1 MGCQSLPSFIPSA
14 LYTQPPPIDKMPA
27 IFSTRIG
34 KLPVRYIPQGPPPVV
49 VRSDLYRD
57 VFYTAEKY
65 IAEHPEAVSKIEFW
79 PTSYES
85 LHEYFDPYDIWMQG
99 AQFLFLVIHRLA
111 WYTLTKKR
119 RIERL
124 VTTWCS
130 KNIPK
135 LAQLPFV
142 GSPVKMLL
150 DADDWHYFNF
160 SNISEHDMN
169 LICHK
174 LDRAAYDIKPHV
186 DQYKE
191 FQAAATPAPIHPV
204 SPVKQGLDDT
214 QAAAIVDGPSS
225 ADIGNGEAQEHT
237 VSHEPSLQT
246 HATLPTPFSNGNGQ
260 VAHQKTSS
268 ATAGANNHAP
278 SHQQVICSCLK
289 SRFDHANQDLDSSPE
304 PDPSDTNGHRGLE
317 DKRRPRS
324 TF

>member
-1 MGCQSLPSFIPSA
+1 MVIRTDIYS
-14 LYTQPPPIDKMPA
+14 D
-27 IFSTRIG
+27 
-34 KLPVRYIPQGPPPVV
+34 VV
-49 VRSDLYRD
+49 
-57 VFYTAEKY
+57 YTAEKY
-65 IAEHPEAVSKIEFW
+65 IAEHPEAVNKIEFW

-124 VTTWCS
+124 VTTWCA

-135 LAQLPFV
+135 LAKLPFV

-174 LDRAAYDIKPHV
+174 LDRAAYDIKPQV

-191 FQAAATPAPIHPV
+191 FQAAATPAPFNPV
-204 SPVKQGLDDT
+204 SPVKQGSDDT
-214 QAAAIVDGPSS
+214 QATAIADGPSS
-225 ADIGNGEAQEHT
+225 IAIGNGDAQEHA
-237 VSHEPSLQT
+237 VPREPSHET

-260 VAHQKTSS
+260 VAHQNIPS
-268 ATAGANNHAP
+268 APPGGINHAP
-278 SHQQVICSCLK
+278 SQQQVICPRLK
-289 SRFDHANQDLDSSPE
+289 S
-304 PDPSDTNGHRGLE
+304 
-317 DKRRPRS
+317 
-324 TF
+324 